1 MANVFQPDLNPDIR
15 YEQPVDNPS
24 VLGGLFNAASNL
36 IQGSAGR
43 GSGST
48 KKTDDKNLALFS
60 DQVSKIQKVREE
72 KGEVAAAILERQLA
86 ANFAATGQE
95 FDEDFKAVYETQT
108 GRPWDYYSRDQETRL
123 RQDVLFNDP
132 LYQSG
137 YMASYALPESANFSE
152 EERIQFASQ
161 YVAEQK
167 AAEVLLQRSMKNGQI
182 QWSTGTA
189 EAFSIKR
196 KAVTDVTW
204 GLLSQASQRG
214 EVVSSE
220 DFAQARTQWESF
232 KTSFGRPEGVTDD
245 QWKSEQYARDQVDQA
260 FSNMEK
266 IIGSPE
272 LTRRMTETLQRLA
285 IEEGMDPLLTISIPN
300 IDFQT
305 MMTTSEDLR
314 TDFFNLGKMAKDGMS
329 QAKLSDIYNTGKVG
343 TGEPITKED
352 LPKNLQ
358 DVANQPPEKIWD
370 SVLGAKTLLRGNE
383 EALNRPEFRQ
393 QFVNGAVV
401 MGTSLMHGNKDSFL
415 SYDFIRSSI
424 ASPQFIA
431 NVNRLAAIDPTA
443 GASVK
448 AVMQSGI
455 NAEIVRQNAT
465 LSSMEWQYSVKWNGA
480 QFVFD
485 EDAFKSKK
493 PNASD
498 GELEATRKL
507 INDTWSGNTYNQQ
520 KYVAEAMEMKKSIAA
535 LEKTSVSLNTGVVT
549 ETSNI
554 DSNNSII
561 NPAST
566 TATLLDKYEGGGDY
580 DTLFK
585 FSNREGGPFAGVQVS
600 TMTIGQLKAFANGE
614 YGSWS
619 VKQLGYKATPM
630 GRFQFVGDTL
640 AVTAAKMGLGD
651 NVVFSPEIQ
660 NKMFVF
666 LANEVIS
673 GKSQEGKRAALRGTW
688 EGLKKASNSELDT
701 MIAELE
707 SGQVAFG
714 PGMTSG
720 FGFAGE
726 ATGGSLGLTVDT
738 PDLTPPVTF
747 QSTRGSQGVTEGAQ
761 PSAAATLPED
771 VVRQSTAAPVKSQTA
786 VPEEVKSLVENMV
799 SRGVS
804 EDLVLEEIER
814 YLEERKKR

>member
-36 IQGSAGR
+36 IQGSSGR

-60 DQVSKIQKVREE
+60 DQVGRIQKVREE

-152 EERIQFASQ
+152 EERVQFASQ
-161 YVAEQK
+161 YAAEQK
-167 AAEVLLQRSMKNGQI
+167 AADVLLQRSMKNGQI

-189 EAFSIKR
+189 AAFETKR
-196 KAVTDVTW
+196 TAVTDVTW
-204 GLLSQASQRG
+204 GLLSQAAQRG

-232 KTSFGRPEGVTDD
+232 KTAFGRPEGVTDD

-260 FSNMEK
+260 FKNMES

-272 LTRRMTETLQRLA
+272 LTRRVTETLQRLS

-314 TDFFNLGKMAKDGMS
+314 TDFFNLGKMAKDGMP
-329 QAKLSDIYNTGKVG
+329 QATLSDIYNTGKVG
-343 TGEPITKED
+343 TGEPIAKED

-358 DVANQPPEKIWD
+358 DVANQTPEKIWN
-370 SVLGAKTLLRGNE
+370 SVLGSKTLVRGNE
-383 EALNRPEFRQ
+383 EALNRPEFKQ
-393 QFVNGAVV
+393 QFVNGAIVL
-401 MGTSLMHGNKDSFL
+401 GTSLMHGNKDSFL

-443 GASVK
+443 GASVR

-455 NAEIVRQNAT
+455 NSEIVRQQAT
-465 LSSMEWQYSVKWNGA
+465 IGQIEWQYNVKWDGYRYIFDAESYAA
-480 QFVFD
+480 QH
-485 EDAFKSKK
+485 
-493 PNASD
+493 PNATPATIK
-498 GELEATRKL
+498 GAEQVFNNRELMRIERGVDAGYTEAASMR
-507 INDTWSGNTYNQQ
+507 QA
-520 KYVAEAMEMKKSIAA
+520 VAA
-535 LEKTSVSLNTGVVT
+535 LEKASVSLNTGVVT

-554 DSNNSII
+554 DSSNSII

-640 AVTAAKMGLGD
+640 TVTAAKMGLGD

-673 GKSQEGKRAALRGTW
+673 GKSPEGKRAALRSTW
-688 EGLKKASNSELDT
+688 TGLKNASNSELDT

-707 SGQVAFG
+707 GGQVAFG

-720 FGFAGE
+720 SFF
-726 ATGGSLGLTVDT
+726 TDGSGPLTVDT
-738 PDLTPPVTF
+738 PELVPPAPVPTF
-747 QSTRGSQGVTEGAQ
+747 QSTRGSQSVTEGAQ

-771 VVRQSTAAPVKSQTA
+771 VVRQSTAAPVKSQTV
-786 VPEEVKSLVENMV
+786 VPEEVSNLVRSMV
-799 SRGVS
+799 DRGVS
-804 EDLVLEEIER
+804 EDEVLAEIER
-814 YLEERKKR
+814 YLSERKKK